1 MIEGLRIWP
10 SAIDCASWAF
20 ESMAVML
27 CFWAGE
33 PVEEGYVVLE
43 VRGK

>member
-10 SAIDCASWAF
+10 SAIDCASR
-20 ESMAVML
+20 MGVML
-27 CFWAGE
+27 CFLAGE